1 VPAAFVGYAAYGWM
15 PPTMEYLREVL
26 VVQAAMPAGVFA
38 LLVVNSY
45 GQRSDV
51 GLRAILATMVA
62 CLITLPCWIFFG
74 LTYVIGK

>member
-1 VPAAFVGYAAYGWM
+1 M

-62 CLITLPCWIFFG
+62 CLVSLPMWVYFG
-74 LTYVIGK
+74 LTYILNR